1 MKLADFFQ
9 TAVIAGTPVMR
20 SDYELKTKGLK
31 VLQLPLPALAQIY
44 YDYFYTT
51 RYVTQ
56 NFELNKMEIAD
67 IKAELQLSD
76 LSNQLFQQD
85 LKQIV
90 VEVDVRPAE
99 KQVVLALRHDG

>member
-9 TAVIAGTPVMR
+9 TAVIAGEPVMI
-20 SDYELKTKGLK
+20 SGYELKAKGLP
-31 VLQLPLPALAQIY
+31 VLQLPLSDLAQIY
-44 YDYFYTT
+44 FNYFYGT

-67 IKAELQLSD
+67 IKDEQHISD
-76 LSNQLFQQD
+76 LSNQMFQQD

-99 KQVVLALRHDG
+99 KQVVLSFRHDG